1 MVLTH
6 KYYEGKVPNSG
17 KINQIDQEVLNSIK
31 ITTSKLE
38 KKIEQYQ
45 FRAYSQDLMNL
56 ARIGNKYLAD
66 QEPWKLVKQDPI
78 RVKTIIN
85 TALQIAAA
93 LAVLSE
99 PLLPFTSQKMKSMLN
114 LDVGWDEVAN
124 FKNPLLL
131 IGKLLKKP
139 ELLFTK
145 IDDATVKIQ
154 LEKLKNNIL

>member
-1 MVLTH
+1 
-6 KYYEGKVPNSG
+6 
-17 KINQIDQEVLNSIK
+17 
-31 ITTSKLE
+31 
-38 KKIEQYQ
+38 
-45 FRAYSQDLMNL
+45 MNL

-66 QEPWKLVKQDPI
+66 QEPWKLIKQDPI

-93 LAVLSE
+93 LAILSE

-114 LDVGWDEVAN
+114 LNDLSWDEVAN

-131 IGKLLKKP
+131 KGKLLKKP

-145 IDDATVKIQ
+145 IEDSIVKY
-154 LEKLKNNIL
+154 N

>member
-1 MVLTH
+1 
-6 KYYEGKVPNSG
+6 
-17 KINQIDQEVLNSIK
+17 
-31 ITTSKLE
+31 
-38 KKIEQYQ
+38 
-45 FRAYSQDLMNL
+45 MNL

-114 LDVGWDEVAN
+114 LNVGWDEVAN

-131 IGKLLKKP
+131 KGKLLKKP

-145 IDDATVKIQ
+145 IDDATVKIR